1 MRSKH
6 KETQSQ
12 VAELTK
18 KVKEATQNM
27 NEMEMQ
33 SAAKEE
39 SLQEQLSELR
49 QNYKSKILELETKL
63 ASSEEKLRTSTSS
76 SGAEEKLKQEL
87 KDALAQISSA
97 KEEKEKM
104 VAKIDKLRSVGIK
117 WKMKYVKLEKETKKD

>member
-1 MRSKH
+1 
-6 KETQSQ
+6 
-12 VAELTK
+12 
-18 KVKEATQNM
+18 
-27 NEMEMQ
+27 MEMQ

-49 QNYKSKILELETKL
+49 QNSKSKILELETKL
-63 ASSEEKLRTSTSS
+63 ASSQEKLRTSTSSS